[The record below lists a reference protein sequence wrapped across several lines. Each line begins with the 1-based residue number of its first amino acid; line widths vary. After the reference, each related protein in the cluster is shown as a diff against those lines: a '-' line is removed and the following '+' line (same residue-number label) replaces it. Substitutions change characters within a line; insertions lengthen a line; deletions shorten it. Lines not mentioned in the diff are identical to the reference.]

1 MREGMVLQGERPK
14 GSVPGA
20 TTRPGSGNRSSALFG
35 DKVVTSTI
43 VTYDIDQPSLAWWPG
58 EPELRRGRAWREEP
72 PCRATQTLHG
82 ADDVAGS
89 TSFRIGCVRMRAIAG
104 SASSTRRGGGRRNGR
119 GPRHQ
124 LDHGGRVTA
133 QHPGDELPH
142 QRHA

>member
-1 MREGMVLQGERPK
+1 VREGMVLQGERPK

-43 VTYDIDQPSLAWWPG
+43 VTYDIDQPSLAWWPR

-89 TSFRIGCVRMRAIAG
+89 TSFRIGCGRSPGRPRPHVQAVDAG
-104 SASSTRRGGGRRNGR
+104 TVEDRDTSLIT
-119 GPRHQ
+119 
-124 LDHGGRVTA
+124 
-133 QHPGDELPH
+133 GD
-142 QRHA
+142 A

>member
-58 EPELRRGRAWREEP
+58 G
-72 PCRATQTLHG
+72 TG
-82 ADDVAGS
+82 ASPGPSLAG
-89 TSFRIGCVRMRAIAG
+89 GAALPGNADIAR
-104 SASSTRRGGGRRNGR
+104 SR
-119 GPRHQ
+119 
-124 LDHGGRVTA
+124 
-133 QHPGDELPH
+133 
-142 QRHA
+142 